1 VVRAGAAADE
11 EGLAVL
17 EVVLEVVLELVPALH
32 ATSAAPSE
40 VTHRTPA
47 KDRLVSFIRC
57 P

>member
-11 EGLAVL
+11 EGLAL
-17 EVVLEVVLELVPALH
+17 LEVVLELVPELQ
-32 ATSAAPSE
+32 ATSAAPSD

-47 KDRLVSFIRC
+47 KDRLGSFIRC